1 MDSIWNFIKLDLFIS
16 WPETFTV
23 WLLAFSLFEKIPDM
37 LYRRIALMT
46 VTTSVA
52 TDLLY
57 YALPLQWQ
65 FAYSFAWN
73 VAGLFIIFREQPI
86 RTKVGIL
93 CSMYIIVIVTDLAS
107 VSFFKYGFGESMSD
121 IGQPSAILPTMLAM
135 YPILALEFMAAWYIR
150 RGSLSRL
157 RHLFN
162 VTLEGARRDIGPI
175 LLIIVVNFVLV
186 ASVESFYL
194 LDKADSLLPLI
205 PILLGA
211 SIALCLLML
220 AFMLRLLARTREES
234 ARMTQDI
241 YVEEID
247 RMFTSIR
254 GQRHDFLNHVQ
265 VMHTMLQMGKLP
277 ELKTY
282 MADLVKES
290 REVSDIVQH
299 HTPALAAFVQAKTAV
314 AVSRGIAFTYELSDD
329 WSQLSTIRMIDI
341 VKIVGNL
348 VNNAFDEAERMPPDR
363 RSVHAVMKCLP
374 SHVELSVT
382 NSGRTLNEGDKELI
396 FLPGYTTKD
405 NQHSGL
411 GLSIVLDRVK
421 HYRGTI
427 TVQLSDDDATVFAVQ
442 LPHRKPASSSGQA
455 G

>member
-16 WPETFTV
+16 WPETFTI
-23 WLLAFSLFEKIPDM
+23 WLLAFSLFEQFPDK
-37 LYRRIALMT
+37 LFRRIALMS

-52 TDLLY
+52 TDLFY
-57 YALPLQWQ
+57 YVLPLQWQ

-73 VAGLFIIFREQPI
+73 LAGLFIIFREQPL
-86 RTKVGIL
+86 RTKVGVL
-93 CSMYIIVIVTDLAS
+93 CLMYINVIVTDLAS
-107 VSFFKYGFGESMSD
+107 LLIFQHALGEPGAE
-121 IGQPSAILPTMLAM
+121 IAKPSAILPTVLAM
-135 YPILALEFMAAWYIR
+135 YPILALEWLAACYIR

-157 RHLFN
+157 RQLFSLI
-162 VTLEGARRDIGPI
+162 LEGARRDILPI
-175 LLIIVVNFVLV
+175 LLIIVVNFALV
-186 ASVESFYL
+186 ASVEVFYL
-194 LDKADSLLPLI
+194 LNKAESLLHLI

-211 SIALCLLML
+211 SIVLFLLML
-220 AFMLRLLARTREES
+220 ALMLRLLARTREES

-265 VMHTMLQMGKLP
+265 VMHTMLQMGKIP
-277 ELKTY
+277 ELRTY

-341 VKIVGNL
+341 IKIVGNL
-348 VNNAFDEAERMPPDR
+348 VNNAFDEAERQPSEY
-363 RSVHAVMKCLP
+363 RSVHAVMKCHS
-374 SHVELSVT
+374 SHVELSVA
-382 NSGRTLNEGDKELI
+382 NSGRTLNEGDQDLI

-405 NQHSGL
+405 SRHSGL
-411 GLSIVLDRVK
+411 GLSIVQDRVK
-421 HYRGTI
+421 YYRGTV
-427 TVQLSDDDATVFAVQ
+427 TVQLTDDNATVFTVQ
-442 LPHRKPASSSGQA
+442 LPHRRPASSGQA